1 MTASVQSPADVVNL
15 ALRRIG
21 YRLRVGSLYD
31 GSEAAKKAL
40 DIYGQTRDALL
51 RAGDWGF
58 AERNVPM
65 NLLKSAPPG
74 GYTPP
79 LTWTSAYPPLGWLFE
94 YTYPTD
100 CLRVRAVK
108 GTSIFTPNF
117 DPQPNVFSEEN
128 DNSFSPP
135 RKVILC
141 NVPAAIL
148 VYTGQVTD
156 PATWEADFVEALAAG
171 LARRLAASL
180 ASADFVKL
188 EGGDEQMEAMV
199 AASEQG

>member
-1 MTASVQSPADVVNL
+1 MSASVASPADVVNL

-31 GSEAAKKAL
+31 GSEASKKAL
-40 DIYGQTRDALL
+40 DIYGQTRDALI
-51 RAGDWGF
+51 REGDWGF
-58 AERNVPM
+58 AERNAPLT
-65 NLLKSAPPG
+65 LLKSAPRG

-79 LTWTSAYPPLGWLFE
+79 LTWTSAYPPLGYLFE
-94 YTYPTD
+94 YAYPAD

-108 GTSIFTPNF
+108 GTAIFTPNF
-117 DPQPNVFSEEN
+117 DPQPNVFAVAN
-128 DNSFSPP
+128 DNSLAPP
-135 RKVILC
+135 AKVVLC
-141 NVPAAIL
+141 NVAGAIA
-148 VYTGQVTD
+148 VYSGQVTD

-188 EGGDEQMEAMV
+188 EGGDEQTEAMI
-199 AASEQG
+199 AAGEQG